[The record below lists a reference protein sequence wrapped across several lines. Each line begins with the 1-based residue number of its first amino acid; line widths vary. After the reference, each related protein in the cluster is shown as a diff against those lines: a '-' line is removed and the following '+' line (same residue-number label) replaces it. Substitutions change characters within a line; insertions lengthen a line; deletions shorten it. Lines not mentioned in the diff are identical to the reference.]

1 MGSKG
6 ISPKNGFTLIEVM
19 MVIIIIG
26 MLFTMAI
33 NLTLNMRKKAFIV
46 SIENDLSKTYKLSLY
61 YYTIDQDGI
70 ITLADLKELGYNPS
84 PGITLNVIDGSEEN
98 LKITGTHN
106 SIIGVIYQ
114 IDMNGVITTQ

>member
-19 MVIIIIG
+19 MVVVIIG
-26 MLFTMAI
+26 ILFMMAI

-61 YYTIDQDGI
+61 YYALEQDGI
-70 ITLADLKELGYNPS
+70 IDLANLKELGYNPS
-84 PGITLNVIDGSEEN
+84 PGVKLDVVDGSEKN
-98 LKITGTHN
+98 LKITGRHEN
-106 SIIGVIYQ
+106 IIGVICQ